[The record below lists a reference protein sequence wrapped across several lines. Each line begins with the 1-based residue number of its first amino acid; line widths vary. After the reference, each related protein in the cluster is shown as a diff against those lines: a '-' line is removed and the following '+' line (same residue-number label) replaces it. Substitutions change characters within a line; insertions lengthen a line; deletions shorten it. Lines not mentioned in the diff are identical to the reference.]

1 MSDVE
6 SLDLLL
12 EMGVKRQFYLTS
24 YWYLFMDKYSVILS
38 MNRSEFLLI
47 LIAADAMTIKT
58 RGRSQPLENAV
69 D

>member
-38 MNRSEFLLI
+38 MNRSKFLLI